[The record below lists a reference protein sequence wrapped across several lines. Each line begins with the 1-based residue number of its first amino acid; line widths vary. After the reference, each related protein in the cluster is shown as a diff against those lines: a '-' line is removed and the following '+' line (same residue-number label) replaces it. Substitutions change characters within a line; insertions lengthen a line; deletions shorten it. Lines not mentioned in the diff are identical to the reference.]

1 MDYAINAELNRDS
14 AYKCN
19 YVKNRAVFPETVL
32 LIIASLPNGTGFGS
46 GFFITPDGYAAT
58 NEHVVRGAVSIS
70 VKRSDGTFCAARVV
84 AVDKEHDL
92 AVLKVNAATC
102 RFCEVEASGELPA
115 PETPVAVFGY
125 PLGSELS
132 DTVSGMNISVTR
144 GYVASTQTL
153 RGKKTLVLDAE
164 LFHGSSGSAVVNAET
179 GRVIGVHR
187 AAFQD
192 SVGSAAELTIP
203 VQYLCAMFSRTAK
216 NTDAATRNSTL
227 SFTEATPPARPL
239 SAAEIIRKAESGSAM
254 EKAFAAL
261 CYRYGMDCEKSPGRA
276 KALNMAAADAGVV
289 FSMYQL
295 GHRLPDE
302 NKNAAEMKISS
313 RYAKMATEAGH
324 ILAEYD
330 YASLLERID
339 KKGSEEVVAA
349 RMLHLCGP
357 TPRDARQEKILAE
370 NRELARIAENT
381 EKASNRIN
389 TYVNNYT
396 EAMQYGNTSAMLWV
410 GHAFFTDDFVYGKN
424 EAIGYGHFLQGAKLN
439 STFCCVYTGLCCERG
454 LGTQKNPALAAMWY
468 DKALSLLKDIVGD
481 PQKTLKSFKDTA
493 RALLLHEYD

>member
-1 MDYAINAELNRDS
+1 MGNVINAELNRDS

-19 YVKNRAVFPETVL
+19 YVKNRAVFTEAVL
-32 LIIASLPNGTGFGS
+32 LIVASLQNGTGFGS

-125 PLGSELS
+125 PLGSKLS

-192 SVGSAAELTIP
+192 SAGSAAELTIP
-203 VQYLCAMFSRTAK
+203 VQYLCALFGRTAK
-216 NTDAATRNSTL
+216 NTTAKNTETGSRARTPASNETGKKTPPRRSEASAVEKCLFATCMRHGFGCERSPETARQLDMDAA
-227 SFTEATPPARPL
+227 
-239 SAAEIIRKAESGSAM
+239 KAGSAVSLYSLSGDVFLKNLP
-254 EKAFAAL
+254 EETIRLLSDFAQKG
-261 CYRYGMDCEKSPGRA
+261 YD
-276 KALNMAAADAGVV
+276 
-289 FSMYQL
+289 
-295 GHRLPDE
+295 
-302 NKNAAEMKISS
+302 
-313 RYAKMATEAGH
+313 AGH
-324 ILAEYD
+324 IFAAHNYAGCFRFGLGRQKDEAKGVKMMLALCEPTPFSEKQQKITEEYVALAHAAHAIPEAETYFREELNRYLD
-330 YASLLERID
+330 AMKNGNAFSLLNV
-339 KKGSEEVVAA
+339 G
-349 RMLHLCGP
+349 LCYIEGKSGF
-357 TPRDARQEKILAE
+357 PRDARQGFGYILRAAQQDHFYACLHAGFCYEHGIGVEKSEKNAATWYRKGTWIAKDSGMKADME
-370 NRELARIAENT
+370 AKKREISRFYRSYI
-381 EKASNRIN
+381 
-389 TYVNNYT
+389 
-396 EAMQYGNTSAMLWV
+396 Q
-410 GHAFFTDDFVYGKN
+410 
-424 EAIGYGHFLQGAKLN
+424 
-439 STFCCVYTGLCCERG
+439 
-454 LGTQKNPALAAMWY
+454 
-468 DKALSLLKDIVGD
+468 
-481 PQKTLKSFKDTA
+481 
-493 RALLLHEYD
+493 